1 MTRILSHPD
10 PGTRK
15 TLIQKNRDDFSAL
28 DYSGVAN
35 NPRIACFLAEL
46 FYILGED
53 VTSPDKG
60 GNTLL
65 HLMAAMGDQCAPTLE
80 VIIRHPRGLARKC
93 FEDFSELGLPGPLSY
108 SSTRVRAWEAGLL
121 FSEHPLVIFTCFY
134 QPHSGMVIRWVA
146 DFLLL
151 LGPLAFL
158 IP

>member
-80 VIIRHPRGLARKC
+80 VIIRHPRVLR
-93 FEDFSELGLPGPLSY
+93 
-108 SSTRVRAWEAGLL
+108 
-121 FSEHPLVIFTCFY
+121 IFQNLT
-134 QPHSGMVIRWVA
+134 
-146 DFLLL
+146 FLLL
-151 LGPLAFL
+151 AILARELEHGKLVHFF
-158 IP
+158 PNTP

>member
-1 MTRILSHPD
+1 MSHPD

-93 FEDFSELGLPGPLSY
+93 FEDFSELDFSY
-108 SSTRVRAWEAGLL
+108 SSTGVRAWEACPL
-121 FSEHPLVIFTCFY
+121 FSEHPLD
-134 QPHSGMVIRWVA
+134 W
-146 DFLLL
+146 
-151 LGPLAFL
+151 
-158 IP
+158 